1 LGKERF
7 RTLCPKVSEEMEK
20 REYTQEELMQLVETM
35 PENMIITVELEVD
48 EDD

>member
-1 LGKERF
+1 
-7 RTLCPKVSEEMEK
+7 MEK

>member
-1 LGKERF
+1 
-7 RTLCPKVSEEMEK
+7 VSEEMEK